1 VGHHV
6 RRHGPGEPPGDFA
19 GDSFSAFAGPAV
31 LDVYLL
37 SRLSRELWKVQ
48 GDWTGPVRQPKYAR
62 TIPDTL
68 ADVKPDNSFHLN
80 LEYFDYCTGLR
91 MTNGRFDALVG
102 GRPRGPEEP
111 LTQRHMDLAASVQV
125 VLEEIMLRL
134 TRALAAATS

>member
-1 VGHHV
+1 MRPALFWPAPVAK
-6 RRHGPGEPPGDFA
+6 RRWCSPWTESASGPPRPPPWAGEPPGDFA

-102 GRPRGPEEP
+102 GRPRGPE
-111 LTQRHMDLAASVQV
+111 
-125 VLEEIMLRL
+125 
-134 TRALAAATS
+134 